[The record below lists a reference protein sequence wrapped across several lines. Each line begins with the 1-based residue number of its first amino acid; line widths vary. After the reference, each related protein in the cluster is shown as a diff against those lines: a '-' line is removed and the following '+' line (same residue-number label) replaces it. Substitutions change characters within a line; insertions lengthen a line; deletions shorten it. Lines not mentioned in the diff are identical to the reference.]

1 VDKLLASGWRQLC
14 VDPDSASD
22 CYVPAAPPSPNPSP
36 SGVEGRS
43 PAYDANT
50 HGSCSALYISFYLPL
65 SGGRA
70 RRC

>member
-22 CYVPAAPPSPNPSP
+22 CYVPAAPLPNPP
-36 SGVEGRS
+36 LRGGGRS